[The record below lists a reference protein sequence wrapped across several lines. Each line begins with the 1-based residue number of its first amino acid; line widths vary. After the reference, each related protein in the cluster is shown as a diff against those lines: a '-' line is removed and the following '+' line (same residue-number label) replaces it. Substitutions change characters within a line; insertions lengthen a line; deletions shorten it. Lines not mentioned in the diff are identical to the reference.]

1 MHNKIYEK
9 IKNFIK
15 ENLIFII
22 ILVVCTII
30 LNIPLPYYINT
41 PGGLINVKD
50 KILIDNPK
58 KIDGSFNMTYVTTY
72 EANVLTLFISRF
84 NKDWII
90 EKKVDAISINETE
103 KDDSVR
109 SHILLNEGGQ
119 NAVIYAYKKASKE
132 VILNNTKLYVIYID
146 PTSETTLEVGDIIEE
161 VGGLSVKSKD
171 DIANVI
177 NNYNYD
183 DEVTIKTN
191 NGVRKAKI
199 MNVDGSKKIG
209 ILLSSISE
217 LETNPKIKFN
227 YKDNESG
234 SSGGLM
240 STLYIYSA
248 LVGDITKGKR
258 IAGTGTIDIEGNVG
272 EISGVRFKLIGAV
285 KNKVDVFF
293 VPKENYDEAME
304 LKNSKNYKID
314 IVKVS
319 TFDEALNYLNNL

>member
-119 NAVIYAYKKASKE
+119 NAVIYAYKKANKE

-272 EISGVRFKLIGAV
+272 EISGVGFKLIGAV

-293 VPKENYDEAME
+293 VPKENYDEAMK